1 MKGLVIVGDYFE
13 DVEMIAPVDVWR
25 RHKEEITIASLMHRK
40 EVVSARGIKMEADD
54 LLENLN
60 LSNFDYLFIPGGP
73 GVSKILVNLDEVS
86 DAIKYFAQNNKV
98 VCAICAAPMLIGRLG
113 LLKNKNYTVYP
124 GFDNQIIGGNYLRD
138 NGAVRDG
145 NFITGKSMYYS
156 IEFALLVIESLYDRQ
171 NKDELQLS
179 LQGEN

>member
-13 DVEMIAPVDVWR
+13 DVEMLAPVDVWR

-40 EVVSARGIKMEADD
+40 EVVSARGIEMKVDA
-54 LLENLN
+54 LLEDLN
-60 LSNFDYLFIPGGP
+60 LSNYDFLFIPGGP
-73 GVSKILVNLDEVS
+73 GVSKILVNLIEVNKTI
-86 DAIKYFAQNNKV
+86 DYFVKNNKF

-113 LLKNKNYTVYP
+113 LLKDKNFTVYP
-124 GFDNQIIGGNYLRD
+124 GFEKQIISGKYLRTK
-138 NGAVRDG
+138 GAVRDG

-156 IEFALLVIESLYDRQ
+156 IEFALLVIESLY
-171 NKDELQLS
+171 NEKEKNQLLAS